1 MFILLQAAPDG
12 TGGGGS
18 TSLIFFGL
26 IFVVMYFF
34 MIRPQ
39 VKKQKKE
46 NKFRSELQKGDQVIT
61 IGGIHGKVIEVKDQK
76 IVKNENLYSSMN
88 YFMDSLDMLDDMEGD
103 EIAQAHSF
111 FHRNNEEG
119 ELCIQ
124 FDFDWGTT
132 TISELEEDIKTNEE
146 ALEE

>member
-1 MFILLQAAPDG
+1 MFILLQAAPDV

-61 IGGIHGKVIEVKDQK
+61 IGGIHGKVIEVKDTTVILENHGVKMK
-76 IVKNENLYSSMN
+76 IEKTAIAMN
-88 YFMDSLDMLDDMEGD
+88 
-103 EIAQAHSF
+103 QV
-111 FHRNNEEG
+111 
-119 ELCIQ
+119 
-124 FDFDWGTT
+124 
-132 TISELEEDIKTNEE
+132 SE
-146 ALEE
+146 

>member
-1 MFILLQAAPDG
+1 MFILLQAAPDV

-61 IGGIHGKVIEVKDQK
+61 IGGIHGKVIEVKDTTVILENHGVKMK
-76 IVKNENLYSSMN
+76 IEKTAIAMN
-88 YFMDSLDMLDDMEGD
+88 QVS
-103 EIAQAHSF
+103 
-111 FHRNNEEG
+111 
-119 ELCIQ
+119 
-124 FDFDWGTT
+124 
-132 TISELEEDIKTNEE
+132 
-146 ALEE
+146 

>member
-61 IGGIHGKVIEVKDQK
+61 IGGIHGKVIEVKDTTVILENHGVKMK
-76 IVKNENLYSSMN
+76 IEKSAIAMN
-88 YFMDSLDMLDDMEGD
+88 
-103 EIAQAHSF
+103 QV
-111 FHRNNEEG
+111 
-119 ELCIQ
+119 
-124 FDFDWGTT
+124 
-132 TISELEEDIKTNEE
+132 SEQLS
-146 ALEE
+146 

>member
-1 MFILLQAAPDG
+1 MFILLQAAPDA

-61 IGGIHGKVIEVKDQK
+61 IGGIHGKVIEVKDTTVILENHGVKMK
-76 IVKNENLYSSMN
+76 IEKTAIAMN
-88 YFMDSLDMLDDMEGD
+88 QVS
-103 EIAQAHSF
+103 
-111 FHRNNEEG
+111 
-119 ELCIQ
+119 
-124 FDFDWGTT
+124 
-132 TISELEEDIKTNEE
+132 
-146 ALEE
+146 